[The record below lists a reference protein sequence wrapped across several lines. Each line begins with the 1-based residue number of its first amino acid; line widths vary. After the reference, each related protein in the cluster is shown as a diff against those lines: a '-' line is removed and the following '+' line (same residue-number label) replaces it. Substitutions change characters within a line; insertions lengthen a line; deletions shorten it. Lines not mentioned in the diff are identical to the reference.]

1 MLNPRQILAFAPCQ
15 DIRFGPAA
23 GGKEIDEVLAPSIVY
38 RPITLV
44 ASPSR
49 TTTAECAFIECGF
62 EFSGRNT

>member
-38 RPITLV
+38 RPITM
-44 ASPSR
+44 
-49 TTTAECAFIECGF
+49 
-62 EFSGRNT
+62 